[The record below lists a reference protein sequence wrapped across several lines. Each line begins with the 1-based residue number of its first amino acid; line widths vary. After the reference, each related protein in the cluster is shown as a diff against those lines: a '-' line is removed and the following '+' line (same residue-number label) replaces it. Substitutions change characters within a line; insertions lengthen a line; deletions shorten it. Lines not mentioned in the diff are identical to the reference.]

1 MAPLPTESSA
11 ARRKLMF
18 SPTLAMVS
26 AIASSMVMPPAFAA
40 RILSTFAPVSSAA
53 SATILTRPWNRSLRA
68 TKSVSEFTSTRI
80 PLPDLTATPIRPS
93 AATRP
98 AFLAALDKPFLRS
111 QSTAA
116 SRLPPVSLR
125 AALQSIIPAPVWSRS
140 SFTRLALTFA
150 IADRLYTS
158 SAVNSFALAIQL
170 STRPGSPTSSPT
182 LCAAV
187 GDNSAICWKWKMP
200 RSLSCFSIAGDTPGS
215 FLRSSATPRGP
226 DNCSKPSL
234 FSSAGASSSA
244 LRAGN
249 SVDCRFGG
257 EIAIER
263 DGAAGIVVAGN
274 DKGDPV
280 RITIGVDDRG
290 NRNTKPLC
298 FLNGDV
304 FLVGVDHEDEIRQ
317 AAHVLYAAERAI
329 KLVAFALQRQ
339 AFLLGIA
346 LRLV

>member
-1 MAPLPTESSA
+1 LLEAELVLE
-11 ARRKLMF
+11 RGRQF
-18 SPTLAMVS
+18 
-26 AIASSMVMPPAFAA
+26 
-40 RILSTFAPVSSAA
+40 LSHG
-53 SATILTRPWNRSLRA
+53 RGLRA
-68 TKSVSEFTSTRI
+68 DI
-80 PLPDLTATPIRPS
+80 D
-93 AATRP
+93 
-98 AFLAALDKPFLRS
+98 AL
-111 QSTAA
+111 
-116 SRLPPVSLR
+116 
-125 AALQSIIPAPVWSRS
+125 
-140 SFTRLALTFA
+140 
-150 IADRLYTS
+150 
-158 SAVNSFALAIQL
+158 
-170 STRPGSPTSSPT
+170 
-182 LCAAV
+182 
-187 GDNSAICWKWKMP
+187 
-200 RSLSCFSIAGDTPGS
+200 
-215 FLRSSATPRGP
+215 
-226 DNCSKPSL
+226 
-234 FSSAGASSSA
+234 SA

-290 NRNTKPLC
+290 NGNTKPLR

-304 FLVGVDHEDEIRQ
+304 FLVGVDDEDEIRQ